1 MIILLKISD
10 EMTEKNVEEFHNKKY
25 RLPYKLGGGAL
36 KNNTILKHIIQKQ
49 HVKYGKNIMMV
60 YKKINDYI

>member
-25 RLPYKLGGGAL
+25 RLPYKLGGGCPKEQYDTKTYYLETARE
-36 KNNTILKHIIQKQ
+36 IWQE
-49 HVKYGKNIMMV
+49 Y
-60 YKKINDYI
+60 NDGI

>member
-36 KNNTILKHIIQKQ
+36 KNNTILKHII
-49 HVKYGKNIMMV
+49 
-60 YKKINDYI
+60 